1 MTSCWKG
8 TDCSQERAILL
19 LQSKFHK
26 IRLVNFMPLY
36 ESRLSV
42 SIASFIVIICL
53 FATESLMSR
62 CSLERIM
69 RSDQLEPAE
78 SFGNRGGLLLT
89 GRSVECFGGE
99 WKFLHWGTTTSNGF
113 VRGML
118 VPSVEQTSREISWR
132 CGCVGSCLMIWFKRN
147 LSIRPHSSV
156 DKRLTPAM
164 DKIAMLWLSQRT
176 CHRDSTRYR
185 RLARKQSYL

>member
-78 SFGNRGGLLLT
+78 SFGNR
-89 GRSVECFGGE
+89 R
-99 WKFLHWGTTTSNGF
+99 GF
-113 VRGML
+113 VTNGQ
-118 VPSVEQTSREISWR
+118 VSRMFWRWVEISALRYYNIQWLCPR
-132 CGCVGSCLMIWFKRN
+132 NVSTICGANITRN
-147 LSIRPHSSV
+147 LMTLRM
-156 DKRLTPAM
+156 R
-164 DKIAMLWLSQRT
+164 WFLSYDMIQT
-176 CHRDSTRYR
+176 KLVNSAT
-185 RLARKQSYL
+185 LISW